1 MHEMLLFSLNLV
13 DSNTMKHLFR
23 KVAVAQRFS
32 ESEFAVLMDELI
44 EVRRALQSNE
54 DCDPLKIR
62 PSLCA
67 LFLYGRSTPKATQE
81 VDHFV
86 QSIEKQEFT
95 APWSDEIMT
104 LSTGVFGDMQIGR
117 IGELL
122 QRISDQKSLTTAS
135 SSAELISS
143 LHDVGLT
150 ALYDNKVDELNIDF
164 SVQILPFDLEVLDP
178 RIVRIRPQKAN
189 EMHRHAH
196 ETVFIFLEG
205 EGKVIVDQFE
215 NAVKPGDFAFIPRWC
230 NHQSVNTGDSDLV
243 FLAVADFG
251 LTGKSF
257 VGNYLK
263 TARLKAQ

>member
-1 MHEMLLFSLNLV
+1 
-13 DSNTMKHLFR
+13 MKSLFR
-23 KVAVAQRFS
+23 KIAVSQRFS
-32 ESEFAVLMDELI
+32 EPEFNALCNELQ
-44 EVRRALQSNE
+44 VVVDALQFGYACN
-54 DCDPLKIR
+54 PLEVR

-67 LFLYGRSTPKATQE
+67 LFLYGKSNESGAKE
-81 VDHFV
+81 VIDFAM
-86 QSIEKQEFT
+86 SILNNDFT
-95 APWSDEIMT
+95 EPWSENIAT
-104 LSTGVFGDMQIGR
+104 LSSSIFADLQMGR

-122 QRISDQKSLTTAS
+122 EKISDQKPLTSATAA
-135 SSAELISS
+135 AELISS
-143 LHDVGLT
+143 LNDVRLSG
-150 ALYDNKVDELNIDF
+150 LYDNKVDELNIDF
-164 SVQILPFDLEVLDP
+164 SVQILPFGLEVLDP
-178 RIVRIRPQKAN
+178 RIVRVRPNKAN

-230 NHQSVNTGDSDLV
+230 NHQSVNTGNSDLV
-243 FLAVADFG
+243 FLAMADFG

>member
-1 MHEMLLFSLNLV
+1 
-13 DSNTMKHLFR
+13 MKSLFR
-23 KVAVAQRFS
+23 KIAVSQRFS
-32 ESEFAVLMDELI
+32 EPEFNALCNELQ
-44 EVRRALQSNE
+44 VVVDALQFGYACN
-54 DCDPLKIR
+54 PLEVR

-67 LFLYGRSTPKATQE
+67 LFLYGKSSESAAKE
-81 VDHFV
+81 VIDFAM
-86 QSIEKQEFT
+86 SILNNDFT
-95 APWSDEIMT
+95 EPWSESIAT
-104 LSTGVFGDMQIGR
+104 LSSSIFADLQMGR

-122 QRISDQKSLTTAS
+122 EKISDQKSLTSATSA
-135 SSAELISS
+135 AELISS
-143 LHDVGLT
+143 LNDVRLSG
-150 ALYDNKVDELNIDF
+150 LYDNKVDELNIDF
-164 SVQILPFDLEVLDP
+164 SVQILPFGLEVLDP
-178 RIVRIRPQKAN
+178 RIVRVRPNKAN

-230 NHQSVNTGDSDLV
+230 NHQSVNTGDTDLV